1 MAWSVWSVDT
11 VTGGDRQRLPVPASF
26 SWGRVLNSGGS
37 GSAVFMLRDSV
48 FARLNPHTVLR
59 EKSRTLVLDWDGVVV
74 YAGAIDKA
82 VYDQPSMRL
91 TVNHSDIWTTLSGR
105 LALDHREAVSKLV
118 NQVFVS
124 KSSGTVAKKMVE
136 LAMQGLAGMNIA
148 LPITLPADVAGSI
161 SRTYYGYHSEWLRDV
176 LQNLMDEDGGTDI
189 DFQPRWVGNNLDWLM
204 RTGSLSAGSYEW
216 HVGTEMSGVLDLS
229 HTTDAMN
236 VATSAHAN
244 GEGSGVDKL
253 ARSTRNLSPTYP
265 FADRMSTFATETSAD
280 ALSRYALGEL
290 NAYSTP
296 TEQWSFSILASGSPK
311 VSDLLLGGT
320 AKTWMQ
326 DDPWLTEKSYTNRII
341 GFSGDL
347 SETVKLQFQ

>member
-11 VTGGDRQRLPVPASF
+11 VTGGDRQRLPKPASF
-26 SWGRVLNSGGS
+26 SWGRVLNAGGS

-48 FARLNPHTVLR
+48 FSRLNPRTVLR

-74 YAGAIDKA
+74 YAGAVDRA
-82 VYDQPSMRL
+82 VYDQPSGRL
-91 TVNHSDIWTTLSGR
+91 TIAHSDIWTALSDR
-105 LALDHREAVSKLV
+105 LAIDHREPVAKVI

-124 KSSGTVAKKMVE
+124 KSSGTVAKKLVE
-136 LAMQGLAGMNIA
+136 LSMQGLAGMNIA

-161 SRTYYGYHSEWLRDV
+161 SRTYYGYHFEWLGDV

-189 DFQPRWVGNNLDWLM
+189 DFRPRWVGNALNWEM
-204 RTGSLSAGSYEW
+204 RTGSLSSGSYEW
-216 HVGTEMSGVLDLS
+216 HVGVEKSGITDLS
-229 HTTDAMN
+229 VTTDAVN
-236 VATSAHAN
+236 VATAAYAI
-244 GEGSGVDKL
+244 GEGSGIDKL
-253 ARSTRNLSPTYP
+253 AHSQRDLTPDYP
-265 FADRMSTFATETSAD
+265 FADRLTTLSTETSED
-280 ALSRYALGEL
+280 ALARYALGEL
-290 NAYSTP
+290 NAFETP
-296 TEQWSFSILASGSPK
+296 TEQWGFSILASGSPK

-347 SETVKLQFQ
+347 SENVNLQFQ